1 MTKKPYV
8 AVVKIE
14 YWNEVQE
21 TAEHEYFLM
30 SEVASYADAMNRI
43 EEEYGEIIDGIE
55 ITLLEGPFV
64 CINEK
69 AKEQLITTG
78 AIIM

>member
-8 AVVKIE
+8 AIVKIE
-14 YWNEVQE
+14 YWDEVE
-21 TAEHEYFLM
+21 KITDHEYFLM
-30 SEVASYADAMNRI
+30 SEVASYAEAMSRI

-69 AKEQLITTG
+69 AKEQLIITG

>member
-1 MTKKPYV
+1 
-8 AVVKIE
+8 
-14 YWNEVQE
+14 
-21 TAEHEYFLM
+21 M
-30 SEVASYADAMNRI
+30 SEVASYAEAMSRI

-69 AKEQLITTG
+69 AKEQLIITG